1 MILKDRSAGGRKPI
15 LRSGPVVCCVQDA
28 YQILVPV
35 NVPVLMSVIVGDT
48 EYVNHVG
55 GVRVSDAPVQRFT
68 VPQAALDAAGAYT
81 LVYTALF
88 TRGAYSCRKGRTA
101 RKTYSFSPVPKDGE
115 VRAYV
120 VADSHGRSREAV
132 AAASFFGE
140 GLDLLI
146 LNGDIAPQ
154 SETADEALMIFDVA
168 YAVTGGRVPCILT
181 RGNHELRG
189 AWAAPFSEM
198 LPNADGRLYYTVRL
212 GPLRFVVLDC
222 GEDKPDDNRE
232 YSGTAAFHTFRLE
245 ETAFLERFA
254 REEAAAFADG
264 ARHRL
269 VLSHIPFTR
278 RDHGEFDIE
287 DALYTRWAE
296 LLNDAYAPQLYIAGH
311 LHRTALY
318 DDGTENERGLRCPL
332 LIAGRLLGPKETGT
346 GAHEYIG
353 AALTF
358 RDGGVH
364 IAFTDKNRQIVA
376 ERDVSYN

>member
-1 MILKDRSAGGRKPI
+1 MIRSGGRKPL

-35 NVPVLMSVIVGDT
+35 NMPALMSVIVGEH
-48 EYVNHVG
+48 EYACHVG

-81 LVYTALF
+81 LVYTPLYE
-88 TRGAYSCRKGRTA
+88 RGGYDCKKGRTV
-101 RKTYSFSPVPKDGE
+101 RKTFSFKPLPKDGA

-120 VADSHGRSREAV
+120 VADSHGHKREAV
-132 AAASFFGE
+132 AAASFFGD

-146 LNGDIAPQ
+146 LNGDVAPQ
-154 SETADEALMIFDVA
+154 SETAEEVLSIFDVA
-168 YAVTGGRVPCILT
+168 FAVTGGRVPCLLT

-198 LPNADGRLYYTVRL
+198 LPTADGRPYYTVSL

-222 GEDKPDDNRE
+222 GEDKPDNHRE
-232 YSGTAAFHTFRLE
+232 YSGTAAFHDMRLA

-254 REEAAAFADG
+254 KEEAAAFADG
-264 ARHRL
+264 AQYRL

-278 RDHGEFDIE
+278 RDRGDFDIE

-296 LLNDAYAPQLYIAGH
+296 LLNEAYAPQLYIAGH
-311 LHRTALY
+311 LHHAALY
-318 DDGTENERGLRCPL
+318 DDGTANQRGLRCPV

-346 GAHEYIG
+346 LSHNYIG

-364 IAFTDKNRQIVA
+364 IAFTDKNRTIIS
-376 ERDVSYN
+376 ECDVPKN

>member
-1 MILKDRSAGGRKPI
+1 
-15 LRSGPVVCCVQDA
+15 
-28 YQILVPV
+28 
-35 NVPVLMSVIVGDT
+35 
-48 EYVNHVG
+48 
-55 GVRVSDAPVQRFT
+55 VRVSDAPVQRFT

-101 RKTYSFSPVPKDGE
+101 RQTFSFKPIPREGE

-146 LNGDIAPQ
+146 LNGDVAPQ
-154 SETADEALMIFDVA
+154 SETADEALTIFDVA
-168 YAVTGGRVPCILT
+168 FAVTGGRVPCLLT

-189 AWAAPFSEM
+189 AWAAPLTEM
-198 LPNADGRLYYTVRL
+198 LPSADGRPYYTVSL

-222 GEDKPDDNRE
+222 GEDKPDDHRE
-232 YSGTAAFHTFRLE
+232 YSGTAAFHAFRLE

-254 REEAAAFADG
+254 REEAADFADG

-278 RDHGEFDIE
+278 RDRGDFDIE
-287 DALYTRWAE
+287 DTLYTRWAE
-296 LLNDAYAPQLYIAGH
+296 LLNEAYAPQLYIAGH
-311 LHRTALY
+311 LHRAALY

-332 LIAGRLLGPKETGT
+332 LIAGRLIGPKETGT
-346 GAHEYIG
+346 GEHEYIG

-364 IAFTDKNRQIVA
+364 IAFTDKNRTIVSDC
-376 ERDVSYN
+376 DVPKN